1 MIAKVGEEEERM
13 KTKITGF
20 SLTCKYA
27 SETRCLAEKQKKAR
41 KTPKTTGPL
50 GRTCLLIISLLIIVY

>member
-1 MIAKVGEEEERM
+1 MIAKVGEEEEKM

-27 SETRCLAEKQKKAR
+27 SETRCLAEKQKRHAKHQRQPVLDAH
-41 KTPKTTGPL
+41 
-50 GRTCLLIISLLIIVY
+50 VY